1 MMMIQYLVSFMEN
14 RLNSEVAA
22 MMFNLVD
29 DLSAASVCFLLL
41 IKQYALE
48 ISSGRKRD
56 GQENMC
62 FTHCFL
68 MCLNNISFTYEGGIL
83 RMDC

>member
-1 MMMIQYLVSFMEN
+1 MEN

-29 DLSAASVCFLLL
+29 DLSAASVSFLLL
-41 IKQYALE
+41 IKQYPLE

-62 FTHCFL
+62 FTQF
-68 MCLNNISFTYEGGIL
+68 
-83 RMDC
+83 